1 MTKTAYLIKI
11 TEKCPLDGVERVI
24 TKWVNSGDIPVC
36 DNVAI
41 FDKRILT
48 EGWVWFN
55 EIFTMDPVTKEP
67 YAVTQ
72 DYCVR

>member
-1 MTKTAYLIKI
+1 MINYK
-11 TEKCPLDGVERVI
+11 LDVVEC
-24 TKWVNSGDIPVC
+24 PVC